1 VASVT
6 RRDIMGLVLE
16 AGTIIAGKF
25 RIERILG
32 QGGMGIVAA
41 ATHLALD
48 QQIALKVVHARLAD
62 QASVIER
69 FLREA
74 RAAARLHSEHVCRVF
89 DVGQLE
95 GGAPYIVMELLDGQD
110 LARVIAQ
117 NPLAPA
123 SAVDHVLQA
132 CVAIAEAH
140 ALGIVHRDL
149 KPANLFLTRRLD
161 GSPLVKVLDFGI
173 AKSPIGLE
181 VAMTQSETVM
191 GSPGYMSPEQL
202 RSARD
207 VDARTDIWALGT
219 ILYQAV
225 SGRLPFPA
233 ESITELAVKIAVD
246 PPEPLDVE
254 PAFRD
259 VVFRCLEKDPAR
271 RHRDIAALAR
281 ALVPFGGPNA
291 AAHAALAAKLLA
303 PSIALDATLASGGEP
318 VLASAP
324 TAETGVAH
332 TTTLEGAAGEPVA
345 PGRRGRRAALV
356 IGAAL
361 AVGGLGVAT
370 WTTQRRADPAAPAAA
385 LAPVADAPPPVAA
398 TAPSGR
404 ATGPATP
411 EAAAIAPAPARTG
424 HATRAAAKPGAVA
437 QVAPRAAIAPAAPPG
452 AVADR
457 TGVDQG
463 IAIPATAD
471 VAKQTAQF
479 DAAIAKHRCS
489 DAGRLAPGLRAVSP
503 RFDNAVHE
511 CLDQRTSILRNPAAP
526 AAEPWALAAIDE
538 LDKAGDADDARTLR
552 DSLYQAKTLD
562 ACGRRDTAHATEY
575 AAKISSH
582 ELGDLARRYCRSQQ
596 IELD

>member
-1 VASVT
+1 
-6 RRDIMGLVLE
+6 MGSVLE
-16 AGTIIAGKF
+16 AGTIVAGKF
-25 RIERILG
+25 RIERVLG
-32 QGGMGIVAA
+32 QGGMGIVAV
-41 ATHLALD
+41 ATHLGLD
-48 QQIALKVVHARLAD
+48 QKIALKIVHERLAD

-69 FLREA
+69 FVREA

-117 NPLAPA
+117 HPLALA
-123 SAVDHVLQA
+123 SAVDYVLQA

-181 VAMTQSETVM
+181 VAMTQTETVM

-207 VDARTDIWALGT
+207 VDARTDLWALGT

-246 PPEPLDVE
+246 PPAPLDVE

-281 ALVPFGGPNA
+281 ALVPFGGPSA
-291 AAHAALAAKLLA
+291 AANAALAAKLLV
-303 PSIALDATLASGGEP
+303 PSMALDATLASAGEP

-324 TAETGVAH
+324 TVATGVAH

-345 PGRRGRRAALV
+345 PRRRGRRAALV
-356 IGAAL
+356 IGAAAL
-361 AVGGLGVAT
+361 AVGGLGIAT
-370 WTTQRRADPAAPAAA
+370 WTTLRRADPAATEATPAAA
-385 LAPVADAPPPVAA
+385 LAPVADAAPPVVA
-398 TAPSGR
+398 TTPSDG

-411 EAAAIAPAPARTG
+411 EAASIPPAPTRTG
-424 HATRAAAKPGAVA
+424 HATRDAATPVAVA
-437 QVAPRAAIAPAAPPG
+437 PVTDPG

-479 DAAIAKHRCS
+479 DAAIARHRCS

-503 RFDNAVHE
+503 RFDHAVQE
-511 CLDQRTSILRNPAAP
+511 CVDHRTSILRDPAAP

-538 LDKAGDADDARTLR
+538 LDERGDADDARTLR

-562 ACGRRDTAHATEY
+562 ACGRHDAAHAKAY
-575 AAKISSH
+575 AAKISSR
-582 ELGDLARRYCRSQQ
+582 ELGDLARRYCTSQE